1 MHPNPAYRQQTHA
14 QALEAADDRGFGF
27 IATHFEGLS
36 GAHVPF
42 FVEGQRVCFHLNR
55 SNPLA
60 KMATKQ
66 AIPAMLVVSLCDAY
80 VSPAWYHMDDQVPT
94 WLYGAVHIHGFL
106 EVLPDEALES
116 LLIQLSAK
124 FETRL
129 SPAAPWTMDKLT
141 KRAKDNL
148 MRAIQPFS
156 LKITEIAATD
166 KFAQTKPAQ
175 ALASLAPKL
184 EDHSFGSNVD
194 RVAQRV
200 LYHHRL
206 KTQ

>member
-1 MHPNPAYRQQTHA
+1 MHPNPTYRQQTHA
-14 QALEAADDRGFGF
+14 QALDAANDRGFGF
-27 IATHFEGLS
+27 IAAYFEGLS

-42 FVEGQRVCFHLNR
+42 FVEDQRVFLHLNR
-55 SNPLA
+55 ANPLA
-60 KMATKQ
+60 RAATKQ

-94 WLYGAVHIHGFL
+94 WLYGAVHINGFL
-106 EVLPDEALES
+106 EVLPDKELEP
-116 LLIQLSAK
+116 LLVQLSAK
-124 FETRL
+124 FESRL
-129 SPAAPWTMDKLT
+129 APAAPWTMDKLS
-141 KRAKDNL
+141 KQAKDKL

-156 LKITEIAATD
+156 LRITAIDATD

-200 LYHHRL
+200 RHHHRL